1 MRAIVLIGLM
11 AVWIASPTAQADRP
25 LQRITVNGA
34 ELEYEVNGTGEP
46 VLLIHGTG
54 VAATFA
60 PTMTQPALAGYR
72 LIRFHRRGF
81 AGSARSPVPFSM
93 KDQAADAVGLLKA
106 LGVQR
111 AHIVG
116 HSFGGCV
123 TLQLALDSPS
133 VAHSLVVMEPPI
145 FNPDGPSPF
154 AKLEAQYTSGD
165 KLGAMA
171 AFSQASY
178 GTEWRTLASR
188 VPGGPAQVERD
199 VDTVYQSEAP
209 AMTKWRFGPE
219 EGRANHAADHLPHGR
234 WPAWCIARADADVDQ
249 RDGAVRDPQYD
260 ARDAHGGSEG
270 GRRGDRGVHQTPSTQ
285 VKTAVLCLVAVC
297 APVVLAQSR
306 ADGMAPAGADVP
318 AVWHLGRVTG
328 DLERIIAFYHDA
340 ARAWVC
346 AEPAIS
352 RACSPATRRTTSS

>member
-1 MRAIVLIGLM
+1 MRAIVLIGLV
-11 AVWIASPTAQADRP
+11 AVWMASPAAQAGRP
-25 LQRITVNGA
+25 LLHMTVNGA
-34 ELEYEVNGTGEP
+34 DLEYEVNGTGEP

-123 TLQLALDSPS
+123 TLQLALDAPA

-171 AFSQASY
+171 AFSTASY
-178 GTEWRTLASR
+178 GTEWRTLAAR
-188 VPGGPAQVERD
+188 VPGGPAQVDRD
-199 VDTVYQSEAP
+199 VDTVFQSEAP

-219 EGRANHAADHLPHGR
+219 EAARLTQPMIYLTG
-234 WPAWCIARADADVDQ
+234 
-249 RDGAVRDPQYD
+249 
-260 ARDAHGGSEG
+260 G
-270 GRRGDRGVHQTPSTQ
+270 GRHGASRERMQMWIAGMEQFVIPNTTHAMLMEDP
-285 VKTAVLCLVAVC
+285 KAVAE
-297 APVVLAQSR
+297 A
-306 ADGMAPAGADVP
+306 
-318 AVWHLGRVTG
+318 
-328 DLERIIAFYHDA
+328 IAAF
-340 ARAWVC
+340 
-346 AEPAIS
+346 IS
-352 RACSPATRRTTSS
+352 RHPLK

>member
-1 MRAIVLIGLM
+1 MTVLSVRPRRMSLVRVAIVLVGLM
-11 AVWIASPTAQADRP
+11 AVWMARPLAQTDRP
-25 LQRITVNGA
+25 LQHMMVNGA
-34 ELEYEVNGTGEP
+34 DLEYEVRGSGEP

-93 KDQAADAVGLLKA
+93 KEQAADAVGLLKA

-123 TLQLALDSPS
+123 TLQLALDSPG

-154 AKLEAQYTSGD
+154 AKLEAQYNSGD

-209 AMTKWRFGPE
+209 AMTKWRFGPD
-219 EGRANHAADHLPHGR
+219 EG
-234 WPAWCIARADADVDQ
+234 ARITQ
-249 RDGAVRDPQYD
+249 PTIYLTG
-260 ARDAHGGSEG
+260 G
-270 GRRGDRGVHQTPSTQ
+270 GRHGASRERMQMWIKGMEQFVIPNTTHAMLMEDP
-285 VKTAVLCLVAVC
+285 KAVAE
-297 APVVLAQSR
+297 A
-306 ADGMAPAGADVP
+306 
-318 AVWHLGRVTG
+318 
-328 DLERIIAFYHDA
+328 IAAF
-340 ARAWVC
+340 
-346 AEPAIS
+346 I
-352 RACSPATRRTTSS
+352 TRHPIK